1 WRWLILLTLL
11 GVDLIHSS
19 ITGYEEVSILNAV
32 LFLLGIYCLLNSLAS
47 LLLKWTSASD
57 RRYFKQVLPQ
67 IPWQYRFRKNVRYLF
82 LLTAAHFF
90 AINLYLF
97 NLGSNLI
104 AAPAEDLLPYDFVV
118 MA

>member
-1 WRWLILLTLL
+1 M
-11 GVDLIHSS
+11 
-19 ITGYEEVSILNAV
+19 
-32 LFLLGIYCLLNSLAS
+32 NSLAS

-118 MA
+118 MAYQDDQDTIDP